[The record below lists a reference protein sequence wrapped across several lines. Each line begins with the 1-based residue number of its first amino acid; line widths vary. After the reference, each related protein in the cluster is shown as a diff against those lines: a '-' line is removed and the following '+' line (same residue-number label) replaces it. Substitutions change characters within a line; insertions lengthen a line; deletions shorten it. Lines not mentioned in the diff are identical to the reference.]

1 MIHLDVM
8 HKASMKFT
16 ARLVRREIRKRHT
29 RARRENHRMS
39 GQEEKR
45 VQTRYA
51 PPHGSRVPNQFCTST
66 SRQFPTESEPER
78 CTQASSGGLLIPQVS
93 F

>member
-51 PPHGSRVPNQFCTST
+51 PPAWI
-66 SRQFPTESEPER
+66 ESAEPILPER
-78 CTQASSGGLLIPQVS
+78 FTSVS
-93 F
+93 NGK